1 MEFKKKKKKMCG
13 ILLGLIVDLPV
24 PGSLD
29 SLCVVKAAHVLLDF
43 LFLAQFQCYT
53 SDTLSQLDNHL
64 VAFHNNKAVFVDLG
78 IQQNFHIP
86 KLHSLLHYAL
96 SICLFSTTDNYN
108 TEQSKHLHIDL
119 AKKAFCTTNR
129 KDEYAQMTT
138 WLE

>member
-1 MEFKKKKKKMCG
+1 MCG

-24 PGSLD
+24 PGGLD
-29 SLCVVKAAHVLLDF
+29 SSRVVKAARALLDF
-43 LFLAQFQCYT
+43 LFLAQFQCHT

-78 IQQNFHIP
+78 IWQNFHIP

-96 SICLFSTTDNYN
+96 SICLFGTTDNYN
-108 TEQSKHLHIDL
+108 TEQTKQLHIDFMKD
-119 AKKAFCTTNR
+119 AYCATNH
-129 KDEYAQMTT
+129 KDKYDQMTT